1 MKRILTAL
9 MLFGLISIFSV
20 DMDAQKFSNGDLVI
34 NANLGLNSGTN
45 LIGTVDY
52 GIAAENISV
61 GAGLWHQT
69 ISFLGI
75 SASATSLLGRVAY
88 HFGEAVNVEKLD
100 LYGGG
105 ELAIGLNGGGTNLA
119 LLPGARYYFNEKLA
133 GHAEL
138 PIYLGNGG
146 GSYFRIGVSFKLN

>member
-1 MKRILTAL
+1 MKRVITAL
-9 MLFGLISIFSV
+9 LLFGMISFLAV
-20 DMDAQKFSNGDLVI
+20 DTQAQKFSNGDLII
-34 NANLGLNSGTN
+34 NANLGLNTGTN
-45 LIGTVDY
+45 LIGTVDW
-52 GIAAENISV
+52 GVGAENLSV

-69 ISFLGI
+69 ISIFGI

-88 HFGEAVNVEKLD
+88 HFGEVVKVDKLD

-119 LLPGARYYFNEKLA
+119 LLPGARYYFSDKIA

-138 PIYLGNGG
+138 PIYLGDGG
-146 GSYFRIGVSFKLN
+146 GSYFRIGVSFKIR